1 MKLVADIVAR
11 SPGKIY
17 IYVNDAVLMLPGLS
31 GLFYG
36 NNVGTAKIDV
46 REQKTLPESPDE

>member
-1 MKLVADIVAR
+1 MAR
-11 SPGKIY
+11 SSGKLF

-36 NNVGTAKIDV
+36 NNAGTAKIDV
-46 REQKTLPESPDE
+46 RERKTLPESPDDHG